1 MNFEKSIYLISTT
14 FWNLCDIFQIRRKL
28 TWWLV
33 IIFSLM
39 CLHNDF
45 TNFLKAFFIYIG
57 SPDEDTKN
65 YNHIPDDT
73 VVVPDLDNVENKNS
87 EDNNKKQ
94 TCLSVMKLDNSKK
107 VASSEAVDLDIV
119 TTTTHP
125 DNKNHVDK
133 RNSSDSKRRKKGNRN
148 TNSSKNSNS
157 TKNLNC
163 STSSKDTSAESDV
176 KPETQVSRLPGQI
189 KPKR

>member
-1 MNFEKSIYLISTT
+1 M
-14 FWNLCDIFQIRRKL
+14 IFR
-28 TWWLV
+28 LV
-33 IIFSLM
+33 IFS
-39 CLHNDF
+39 NI
-45 TNFLKAFFIYIG
+45 TITFFNIG

-87 EDNNKKQ
+87 EDNKKQ
-94 TCLSVMKLDNSKK
+94 TCLSVMKLDNSTK
-107 VASSEAVDLDIV
+107 VASGAVDLDIV
-119 TTTTHP
+119 TTHP

-133 RNSSDSKRRKKGNRN
+133 RNSSDSKRRKKGNRV
-148 TNSSKNSNS
+148 NSNSKNNS